1 MRMHVLISGASGLIG
16 RELASALLAAG
27 HSVSRLVR
35 GRPLAETDVPWRPSV
50 ELAPETLQNVDVVVN
65 LAGRSV
71 AGRWNDSVKSEIR
84 ESRIPSTAALARSIA
99 ASYQQFGRPTTF
111 VSASAVGFYG
121 SRGDDILTEDSPS
134 GNGFLPQ
141 VCRDWEAATTAA
153 SEARVRVVMP
163 RIAVV
168 LSEKGG
174 ALSQM
179 LPIFKLGLGGRIGS
193 GHQWFSWIS
202 LDDLVALLVFTITN
216 QSVSGPINASA
227 PAPVTNADFT
237 RTLSAQLHRPAIFP
251 LPANIARLM
260 FSREGADEMLLSSQ
274 RVVSKKL
281 EELGFQ
287 FRDRD
292 LKTAIARILKGE

>member
-16 RELASALLAAG
+16 RELASVLLAVG

-35 GRPLAETDVPWRPSV
+35 GRLLAETDIPWRPSV
-50 ELAPETLQNVDVVVN
+50 ELAPETLHNVDVVVN

-71 AGRWNDSVKSEIR
+71 AGRWNDRVKAEIR

-99 ASYQQFGRPTTF
+99 AAHQQFGRPTTF
-111 VSASAVGFYG
+111 ISASAVGFYG

>member
-1 MRMHVLISGASGLIG
+1 MRMHLLISGASGLIG
-16 RELASALLAAG
+16 RELASVLLASG

-35 GRPLAETDVPWRPSV
+35 GRPLAENDVPWRPNV
-50 ELAPETLQNVDVVVN
+50 ELDPDTLKNVDVIVN

-71 AGRWNDSVKSEIR
+71 AGRWNERVKNEIR

-99 ASYQQFGRPTTF
+99 ASYQQFGRPRTF
-111 VSASAVGFYG
+111 ISASAIGYYG
-121 SRGDDILTEDSPS
+121 SRGDDILTETTSP

-141 VCRDWEAATTAA
+141 VCRDWEAATSSAG
-153 SEARVRVVMP
+153 EAGVRTVTP

-174 ALSQM
+174 ALSKM
-179 LPIFKLGLGGRIGS
+179 LPIFRLGLGGRIGS

-202 LDDLVALLVFTITN
+202 LDDLTAVLAFTITN
-216 QSVSGPINASA
+216 ESVRGPVNASS
-227 PAPVTNADFT
+227 PSPVTNAEFT
-237 RTLSAQLHRPAIFP
+237 RTLAAALHRPAVFP
-251 LPANIARLM
+251 LPASVARMM

-274 RVVSKKL
+274 RVVPSKL
-281 EELGFQ
+281 EELGFS

-292 LKTAIARILKGE
+292 LKTSLSRLLAE

>member
-1 MRMHVLISGASGLIG
+1 MHILISGASGLIG
-16 RELASALLAAG
+16 RELASVLLASG

-50 ELAPETLQNVDVVVN
+50 ELNPETLKDVDVVVN

-71 AGRWNDSVKSEIR
+71 AGRWNDRVKNEIR

-99 ASYQQFGRPTTF
+99 ASHQQFGRPTTF
-111 VSASAVGFYG
+111 VSASAVGYYG
-121 SRGDDILTEDSPS
+121 SRGDDILTEASS
-134 GNGFLPQ
+134 LGNGFLPQ
-141 VCRDWEAATTAA
+141 VSRDWEAATAAA
-153 SEARVRVVMP
+153 SEAGVRVVMP

-168 LSEKGG
+168 LSENGG
-174 ALSQM
+174 ALSKM

-202 LDDLVALLVFTITN
+202 LDDLVAFLVFAITN
-216 QSVSGPINASA
+216 QSVSGPVNASA
-227 PAPVTNADFT
+227 PTPVTNAKFT
-237 RTLSAQLHRPAIFP
+237 RTLAAQLHRPAIFP
-251 LPANIARLM
+251 LPASVARLM

-274 RVVSKKL
+274 RVVPKKL

-292 LKTAIARILKGE
+292 LESALARILAGQ